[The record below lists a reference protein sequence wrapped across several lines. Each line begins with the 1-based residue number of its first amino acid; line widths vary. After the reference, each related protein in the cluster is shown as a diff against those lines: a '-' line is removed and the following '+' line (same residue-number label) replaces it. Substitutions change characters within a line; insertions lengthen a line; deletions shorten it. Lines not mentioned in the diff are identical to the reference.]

1 MPVPVLTVEQ
11 MRQWEAASW
20 AAGRSEKEVI
30 ARAGAAVARVAA
42 GWTRPGDSILVLAGR
57 GHNGDDA
64 RQAAQ
69 RLAQRQVKLLEVI
82 DPTAAA
88 RALPALLEARPAL
101 VLDGLFGIGLN
112 RPLDEAW
119 AELIRVLNASR
130 APILAVDVPSGVDAD
145 TGRPLPVAIE
155 AAVTVT
161 LGAPKA
167 GLLASSA
174 WPYVGRLEVA
184 PDIGLIPCPLP
195 AERVWAVAEDFAGFP
210 PRRLAADH
218 KGSHGHLAILAGSV
232 GFHGAA
238 VLAARGAQRAQ
249 PGLITLCVPES
260 VYVPV
265 AAQLESVMVRPWR
278 GEPDLPKGVTAL
290 VAGPG
295 LAGKEVDSRIREF
308 IRRAWREWP
317 GPVIV
322 DASALDWLEP
332 GAAGADAP
340 RVLTP
345 HPGEAA
351 RLLRISTAEVQCDR
365 LSALRKLSAEWGGAW
380 IVLKGH
386 QTLIGRSEGAVT
398 VNSSGNPHLA
408 QGGSGDLLA
417 GFLGGLLAQPRLQ
430 SEVSRVLRYGVWRH
444 GAAAD
449 SLSARRSSWTVEE
462 LAGELGTPRPCGEN
476 ASLGPEP
483 SAIHHA

>member
-1 MPVPVLTVEQ
+1 

-20 AAGRSEKEVI
+20 AAGRSQEDVI
-30 ARAGAAVARVAA
+30 ARAGGAVARVAT
-42 GWTRPGDSILVLAGR
+42 GLTRAGDSILVLAGR

-64 RQAAQ
+64 RQAARQLPQ
-69 RLAQRQVKLLEVI
+69 RKVKLIEVG
-82 DPTAAA
+82 DPAATA
-88 RALPALLEARPAL
+88 RALPELLEEGPAL
-101 VLDGLFGIGLN
+101 IIDGLFGIGLN

-119 AELIRVLNASR
+119 VEIIRVLNASR
-130 APILAVDVPSGVDAD
+130 VPILAVDVPSGLDAA
-145 TGRPLPVAIE
+145 TGQPMPVAIE

-184 PDIGLIPCPLP
+184 RDIGLLPCPLK
-195 AERVWAVAEDFAGFP
+195 AEKIWTMATDFAAFP
-210 PRRLAADH
+210 PPRHVADH
-218 KGSHGHLAILAGSV
+218 KGSHGHLAIVAGSV

-249 PGLITLCVPES
+249 PGLITLCVPETI
-260 VYVPV
+260 YVPV
-265 AAQLESVMVRPWR
+265 AARLESVMVRPWR
-278 GEPDLPKGVTAL
+278 GEPELPQATAL

-295 LAGKEVDSRIREF
+295 LAGPEVDSRLREF
-308 IRRAWREWP
+308 VRRAWREWP
-317 GPVIV
+317 GAMIV

-332 GAAGADAP
+332 GAVRVAAP

-351 RLLRISTAEVQCDR
+351 RLLGISTAAVQGDR
-365 LSALRKLSAEWGGAW
+365 LSALRKLSAQWGGAW
-380 IVLKGH
+380 VVLKGH
-386 QTLIGRSEGAVT
+386 QTLIGCREGEVA

-430 SEVSRVLRYGVWRH
+430 REVSLALRYAVWRH
-444 GAAAD
+444 GTAAD
-449 SLSARRSSWTVEE
+449 CLSARCSSWTVEE
-462 LAGELGTPRPCGEN
+462 LADELGAPRPDGEN

-483 SAIHHA
+483 SAIHPV